1 MLQGYARRIATEQM
15 SAEAGC
21 TVGIATKDVRYMR
34 QLAEASQAP
43 LPLAEKQTNFN
54 VRVQDRKSDLTFNHL
69 LTASANHGDK
79 DVGALLLVA
88 QQQAG
93 CKPGEHKLELQQ

>member
-1 MLQGYARRIATEQM
+1 MSWQGYARRIATEQM

-21 TVGIATKDVRYMR
+21 TVKIALKDVGYMR
-34 QLAEASQAP
+34 QMAEASEAP
-43 LPLAEKQTNFN
+43 LPLA
-54 VRVQDRKSDLTFNHL
+54 DLTFNKL
-69 LTASANHGDK
+69 LAASANGHGDK

-93 CKPGEHKLELQQ
+93 CKEGAHKLKLEA